1 MFENV
6 AGDLRRKRSHY
17 VLNQGFVEK
26 YVKSILQL
34 GTLAVLA
41 YRFESWAR
49 RSPLWLRA
57 ALAVPGWAAGALSAT
72 LSGVRVNPTT
82 RIGPGFIIHNFS
94 SVLIDAES
102 IGADFT
108 VNQAVSVG
116 PDWSGGARPRIGD
129 NVYFGA
135 GAKALGDITI
145 GNNVVIAANALVCRS
160 VPEGCTVTGVP
171 ARVIARSSTSHYLR
185 LGRET

>member
-1 MFENV
+1 MRSSPAFQSSC
-6 AGDLRRKRSHY
+6 LRSA
-17 VLNQGFVEK
+17 NGN
-26 YVKSILQL
+26 S
-34 GTLAVLA
+34 
-41 YRFESWAR
+41 R
-49 RSPLWLRA
+49 RRDWSFPEACRRIPKTSRPKPSLR
-57 ALAVPGWAAGALSAT
+57 
-72 LSGVRVNPTT
+72 TT

-145 GNNVVIAANALVCRS
+145 GTVRRIEPPISGWHAVSR
-160 VPEGCTVTGVP
+160 PPFEG
-171 ARVIARSSTSHYLR
+171 AEYRVIGEQRRSIVHGSALN
-185 LGRET
+185 GIAKAI